1 MKKYIKTLL
10 VVAFF
15 GFFNKSEAQNYTID
29 QEGSY
34 TTCSTTMYDS
44 DSSGFYQNNENY
56 TITFCSDGTGGGNTV
71 NVGFGELFSIDPSD
85 TLYVYDGSSTSSPL
99 IGAYN
104 NDNPPVGVTSTTA
117 NPSGCITF
125 KFVSDGAI
133 ADTGWIAILNC
144 VKVCQPIDPIVTTVP
159 ALTSYGPDSSYTNI
173 CAGDTVFF
181 SASAAYPHNGI
192 NGINYTQSDA
202 TSTYEWNFGE
212 GTESTN
218 QNEAIIYDSEGG
230 FAVLLTITDANGC
243 QEQIIHK
250 VRTGITPTF
259 SGILAMPDSTCF
271 GDTILLMG
279 GFNQITGS
287 GSGVSPN
294 SGAITAGGTVTG
306 QTFLPD
312 GNGNSYTTSVG
323 ISGFPGQTI
332 NAGTDIETVCMNIE
346 HSYIGDLDFQLTCP
360 NGTTIMLAD
369 NYGGGGSGGTFLGD
383 ANDDG
388 SNDPGIGMDYCFT
401 LGAAMGTMVDENI
414 AGNYIPSTFDPGNN
428 ILTPGDFLPE
438 ESFNSLIGCPI
449 DGNWTITVTDNI
461 GADNGYIFEWGITL
475 NPDINPN
482 SEFYDVAIADG
493 FWQAS
498 PDIIASYDSM
508 SVAYTQVEGENQ
520 YIFQVT
526 DEYGCEFD
534 TTISVFVLEELNA
547 IMISDTSICEG
558 QQVQLDVLGI
568 SGNLV
573 SCQETASVTG
583 QDDDPNTDVTIN
595 SFSCIP
601 AGADIT
607 SITLDAAF
615 TGTNCPNWYTYDI
628 IINGVTQF
636 TQQCNQTDLDLSA
649 FLPITS
655 VTISANDEDA
665 FSDNVT
671 IDLTLNLFYQNL
683 SFSWGPTIDL
693 SDPMIQT
700 PIFNGTTTNTYAVEV
715 FNIAHPEC
723 SVVSDSITI
732 GVSSNDLPTIAG
744 DSAICFGASSTF
756 IVNGADSVFWP
767 DNSNSSTFTFSPQN
781 DSLVSVTAT
790 TGCGSVTWN
799 KHVVVYPQINLSASP
814 DTVICEGDVVNINLD
829 GILDECTYLLT
840 LSDAVGDGWSG
851 FEGVDVKINGI
862 IYESGVAVD
871 ACTSGSCSY
880 SMVIPINEGDILTL
894 EYISGATDI
903 ENTVQL
909 FDANNTELLNT
920 TNPSAGLLG
929 TFNATCSNAYSI
941 SWTPSTQLSDASIAN
956 PIFTAVTSENYQA
969 AVVLNS
975 NNNCSEVSN
984 TISMDV
990 RSVVAPTLSV
1000 IDTALCIGE
1009 TTTLSVNADNILWWP
1024 DSTTSSSFTFTPQ
1037 NDSLI
1042 SVTASTFC
1050 VSELVLSQLIIV
1062 NPLPIVTT
1070 ISDTIITIQ
1079 DEITLTTTGG
1089 ENYLWSPADFLSCV
1103 ACQSP
1108 IAKPTENITYFVTVQ
1123 DSNGCISS
1131 GSVNIEIV
1139 VPDLFIPNGFSPN
1152 GDGLND
1158 FVDVRSKSISLM
1170 TIQIF
1175 DKWGTLIFESN
1186 DQKNSWDGTHNGK
1199 KLDAGVYVYKFEA
1212 SMVDQTTVEQSGTIT
1227 LFR

>member
-34 TTCSTTMYDS
+34 TTCSTRMYDS

-401 LGAAMGTMVDENI
+401 LGASMGTMVDENI

-461 GADNGYIFEWGITL
+461 GSDNGYIFEWGITL

-508 SVAYTQVEGENQ
+508 TVAYTQVEGENQ
-520 YIFQVT
+520 YIFQVI

-534 TTISVFVLEELNA
+534 TTISVFVLPELNA
-547 IMISDTSICEG
+547 VASPDTSLCIG
-558 QQVQLDVLGI
+558 QQVTLDVGGFTSTCDYI
-568 SGNLV
+568 V
-573 SCQETASVTG
+573 SLYDSWGDGWNTTG
-583 QDDDPNTDVTIN
+583 EV
-595 SFSCIP
+595 
-601 AGADIT
+601 DI
-607 SITLDAAF
+607 L
-615 TGTNCPNWYTYDI
+615 
-628 IINGVTQF
+628 INGVVYLA
-636 TQQCNQTDLDLSA
+636 NQTVPDCNGSECEEL
-649 FLPITS
+649 ITIPVS
-655 VTISANDEDA
+655 TGDIITFDYTSGSFNSENTITLFDSDGIEVFTVNDPNDG
-665 FSDNVT
+665 
-671 IDLTLNLFYQNL
+671 LQNPTVAECSGGI
-683 SFSWGPTIDL
+683 SFSWGPTNDL
-693 SDPMIQT
+693 SDPSI
-700 PIFNGTTTNTYAVEV
+700 PNPVFNGTASSTYAVEI
-715 FNIAHPEC
+715 FLTNHPEC
-723 SVVSDSITI
+723 SVISDSITI

-814 DTVICEGDVVNINLD
+814 DTIICEGDVVNINLD

-862 IYESGVAVD
+862 TYESGVAVD
-871 ACTSGSCSY
+871 ACASGSCSY

-956 PIFTAVTSENYQA
+956 PIFTAVSSENYQA

-975 NNNCSEVSN
+975 NNNCSVVSN

-1050 VSELVLSQLIIV
+1050 VSDFVLSQLIIV
-1062 NPLPIVTT
+1062 NPLPTVTT

-1079 DEITLTTTGG
+1079 DEITLSTTGG